1 MTTTEPECVT
11 KLLGTKS
18 SHRWQSKPGRMDS
31 LNLRFVW
38 PTDSRWGIPTL
49 QPCGFEPESLAA
61 WHDPSARVMAAGT
74 GALHFFLDDY
84 RFERT
89 WTSPEAAT
97 TRVAEVGAALT
108 PDFSLWRNMPLA
120 AQVWQVY
127 RSRWVGAWWQHCGLK
142 VIPTVSWA
150 GPETFDF
157 AFDGLPAGAT
167 LAVGTVGLRDPEAKT
182 LFRAGVAELLT
193 RCTPSLLLVYGRLPA
208 ECDDLDLPR
217 VRGYPT
223 WWQTRKARST
233 AWVDEELPAGRQPAS
248 PIPLD
253 L

>member
-1 MTTTEPECVT
+1 MTATEPAVF
-11 KLLGTKS
+11 KLLGTRS

-49 QPCGFEPESLAA
+49 APCGFEPETLAA
-61 WHDPSARVMAAGT
+61 WHDPAARVEAAGY

-89 WTSPEAAT
+89 WTSPEAAA

-127 RSRWVGAWWQHCGLK
+127 RSRWVGAFWQHCGLK
-142 VIPTVSWA
+142 VIPTVSW
-150 GPETFDF
+150 GDRETFDF
-157 AFDGLPAGAT
+157 CFDGLPAGAT
-167 LAVGTVGLRDPEAKT
+167 LAVGTVGMRDPEARP
-182 LFRAGVAELLT
+182 LFRAGLAELLD
-193 RCTPSLLLVYGRLPA
+193 RAAPSLLLVYGRLPA
-208 ECDDLDLPR
+208 ECENLDLPR
-217 VRGYPT
+217 VREYPT
-223 WWQTRKARST
+223 FWQTRQARSK
-233 AWVDEELPAGRQPAS
+233 AWAAEELPAGQPPS
-248 PIPLD
+248 PVPLD